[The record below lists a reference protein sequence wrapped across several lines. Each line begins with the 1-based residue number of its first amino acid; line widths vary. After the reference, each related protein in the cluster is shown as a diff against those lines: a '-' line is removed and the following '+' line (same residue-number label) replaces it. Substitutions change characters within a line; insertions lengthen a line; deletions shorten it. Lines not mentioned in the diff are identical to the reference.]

1 MNLYFRELTA
11 EDLPAILN
19 ISKDIWEGED
29 YVPNVIERWLRE
41 KSSMAY
47 GAFLDESKKELIGFG
62 KVKIFPNGVAWL
74 EGGRVK
80 VSHQMQGIGRDLM
93 KYAIDYAIQVGAK
106 IAQYDT
112 SSRNF
117 GSLALAKYFGFIEK
131 KRMEVLFCKANDV
144 KLTNKPIPSVNRITL
159 EEAKEIYNKIDTGPG
174 DEVCIGW
181 SYVPIQYLLEKN
193 SSWIKKDDAIMQLIR
208 ITSSPVQEGP
218 NENSLWMITY
228 GDDNYAFNL
237 IQYAISNET
246 KNQKIENFDVFC
258 NPEVAKM
265 IQEIG
270 FSYWENEPIGVVLV
284 EKDLISRRD

>member
-11 EDLPAILN
+11 EDLPAILD

-29 YVPNVIERWLRE
+29 YVPNVIEKWLQE
-41 KSSMAY
+41 KGSMAY
-47 GAFLDESKKELIGFG
+47 GAFLDESRKELIGFG
-62 KVKIFPNGVAWL
+62 NVKIFPNGVAWL

-80 VSHQMQGIGRDLM
+80 VSHQKQGIGRDLM
-93 KYAIDYAIQVGAK
+93 KYAINYAIQVGAK
-106 IAQYDT
+106 IAQFDT

-117 GSLALAKYFGFIEK
+117 GSLALAKYFGFREK
-131 KRMEVLFCKANDV
+131 KRIEVLFCKANDV
-144 KLTNKPIPSVNRITL
+144 KLTNKPIPNVNCITL
-159 EEAKEIYNKIDTGPG
+159 KEAKEIYNKIDIGPG

-193 SSWIKKDDAIMQLIR
+193 STWIKKDNAIMQLIR

-228 GDDNYAFNL
+228 GDDSTAFNL
-237 IQYAISNET
+237 IQFAISNEV
-246 KNQKIENFDVFC
+246 KNQKIEYLDIFC
-258 NPEVAKM
+258 SPEVAKM

-270 FSYWENEPIGVVLV
+270 FSYWEDEPIGVVLV
-284 EKDLISRRD
+284 EKELA

>member
-1 MNLYFRELTA
+1 MNLYFRVLTA
-11 EDLPAILN
+11 EDLPAILD
-19 ISKDIWEGED
+19 ISKDIWEGDD
-29 YVPNVIERWLRE
+29 YVPNVIKRWLRE
-41 KSSMAY
+41 KNSIAY

-62 KVKIFPNGVAWL
+62 RVKIFPNRVAWL

-80 VSHQMQGIGRDLM
+80 ISHQNQGIGRDLM

-117 GSLALAKYFGFIEK
+117 GSLALAKYFGFSEK

-144 KLTNKPIPSVNRITL
+144 KLTNKPIPSVNRINL
-159 EEAKEIYNKIDTGPG
+159 KEAKEIYKKIDVGPG

-181 SYVPIQYLLEKN
+181 SYVQIQYLSEKN
-193 SSWIKKDDAIMQLIR
+193 SSWIKKDNAIMQLIR

-218 NENSLWMITY
+218 DENSLWMITY
-228 GDDNYAFNL
+228 GDDNAAFNL
-237 IQYAISNET
+237 IQFAISNET
-246 KNQKIENFDVFC
+246 KNQKIEEFDIFC
-258 NPEVAKM
+258 SLEVAKM

-270 FSYWENEPIGVVLV
+270 FSYWEDEPIGVVLV
-284 EKDLISRRD
+284 EKELT

>member
-11 EDLPAILN
+11 EDLPTILD
-19 ISKDIWEGED
+19 ISKDIWEGDD

-41 KSSMAY
+41 KNSMVY
-47 GAFLDESKKELIGFG
+47 GAFLDESRKELIGFG
-62 KVKIFPNGVAWL
+62 SVKIFPNGVAWL

-80 VSHQMQGIGRDLM
+80 ISHQKQGIGRDLM

-112 SSRNF
+112 SSMNF
-117 GSLALAKYFGFIEK
+117 GSLALAKYFGFSEK

-144 KLTNKPIPSVNRITL
+144 KLTNKPIPSVYRINL
-159 EEAKEIYNKIDTGPG
+159 KGAKEIYKKIGIGPG

-193 SSWIKKDDAIMQLIR
+193 SSWIIKDNAIMQLIR

-218 NENSLWMITY
+218 DENSLWMITY
-228 GDDNYAFNL
+228 GDGNAAFNL

-246 KNQKIENFDVFC
+246 KNQKIEDFDVFC
-258 NPEVAKM
+258 SPEVAKM

-270 FSYWENEPIGVVLV
+270 FSYWEDEPNGVVLV
-284 EKDLISRRD
+284 EKELT